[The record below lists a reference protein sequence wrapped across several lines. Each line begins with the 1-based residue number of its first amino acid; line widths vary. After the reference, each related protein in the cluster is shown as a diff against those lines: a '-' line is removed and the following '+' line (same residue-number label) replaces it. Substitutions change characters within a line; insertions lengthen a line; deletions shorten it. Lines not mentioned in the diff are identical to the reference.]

1 MPFKYTFV
9 IFVYK
14 ICKYALDSTYS
25 RFLLSLGTCFDFHLT
40 ARNVLAMPKRRDD
53 VRIPFSPWNLAE
65 WASHAS
71 RAGHR
76 PSWLPYGRMV
86 VMVVVTVPF
95 KKHQIQKK
103 TGRKN
108 GKKLIASIMKA
119 SFLFQYKSNSFPPAM
134 EALIDLFPN
143 QRKFLDMFHV
153 TFNANHAL

>member
-1 MPFKYTFV
+1 
-9 IFVYK
+9 
-14 ICKYALDSTYS
+14 
-25 RFLLSLGTCFDFHLT
+25 
-40 ARNVLAMPKRRDD
+40 MPKRRDD

-103 TGRKN
+103 N
-108 GKKLIASIMKA
+108 GEKEWKK
-119 SFLFQYKSNSFPPAM
+119 
-134 EALIDLFPN
+134 
-143 QRKFLDMFHV
+143 
-153 TFNANHAL
+153 ANCQHYEGIIFVPI